1 MKRLVLLAVTTLVLQ
16 ACALD
21 GVIAPPYMQEGER
34 TFTAPI
40 EEVRDAARRTLTH
53 LDMKLNEDSTTADGR
68 QLRASTWDRTVRI
81 DLENVTYN
89 MTKMTVSVTKADNIL
104 KDHSTEQEIL
114 EATGHGLVASG
125 ATLGAARIAH

>member
-1 MKRLVLLAVTTLVLQ
+1 MKE
-16 ACALD
+16 
-21 GVIAPPYMQEGER
+21 GVAPLP
-34 TFTAPI
+34 API
-40 EEVRDAARRTLTH
+40 EEVRDAARRPLTH

-81 DLENVTYN
+81 DLENVTDN

-104 KDHSTEQEIL
+104 KDHSTQQDIV